1 MRARPRRLVAGVAIV
16 TALFGLYAAHLVRSL
31 DTPEFKARV
40 AQEASAVLGS
50 RVLLGSVNISLLRG
64 VRLAGVR
71 VQNPPGFRGD
81 LLSVEEA
88 RLSYELWPLL
98 LGRVQVDEL
107 RLRKPVVTL
116 ASDSRGSFNYRKLS
130 GLGPTPAKGTSAPTP
145 ASSLLKL
152 VISKLS
158 VDGARFAVMDAGGHS
173 VLRLDG
179 ASLDS
184 TVSVEAGVLTGNGKS
199 SVDAVILANALFL
212 KGVRAPVKITKERM
226 SLGPLQAKL
235 AEGAVTGDL
244 GVDFKP
250 EMRYGLQLSV
260 SGASLATLIKEAGS
274 TATLTGTLE
283 ARAKVEGTG
292 DVTSMNGGGQAQVR
306 DCRWPKPALFGAL
319 ASILQIPE
327 LAEPRFD
334 DCRVE
339 FTLGGGQARTPVV
352 SFKGPALELT
362 GRGAMNLATSAL
374 DYDLTLALSPGLVAK
389 APGTIRSG
397 FKTRPDGFGA
407 IDFKVTGTTA
417 APKNDLAAR
426 FGRTLAIETA
436 KERLLGRLFGKK
448 KPQ

>member
-1 MRARPRRLVAGVAIV
+1 MTVRRVAVLVLVGLAA
-16 TALFGLYAAHLVRSL
+16 FGLYAARVVRSL
-31 DTPEFKARV
+31 DTREFRTGLAREAGAAIGARV
-40 AQEASAVLGS
+40 Q
-50 RVLLGSVNISLLRG
+50 LGSVDVSLLRG
-64 VRLAGVR
+64 VSLGGVR

-116 ASDSRGSFNYRKLS
+116 ASDARGSFNYRKLS
-130 GLGPTPAKGTSAPTP
+130 GLGPPPAQGASAATPS
-145 ASSLLKL
+145 SSLPKL

-158 VDGARFAVMDAGGHS
+158 VDGARFAVMDAKGQS
-173 VLRLDG
+173 VLRLEGG
-179 ASLDS
+179 ALDS
-184 TVSVEAGVLTGNGKS
+184 TVSVESGVLTGSGNS
-199 SVDAVILANALFL
+199 SVDSVSLANALFL
-212 KGVRAPVKITKERM
+212 KGVRAPLKITKERM

-235 AEGAVTGDL
+235 AGGAVMGDL
-244 GVDFKP
+244 RVDFKP

-260 SGASLATLIKEAGS
+260 SGASLAAMIKEAGS
-274 TATLTGTLE
+274 TATLTGTLG
-283 ARAKVEGTG
+283 ARAKVEGAG
-292 DVTSMNGGGQAQVR
+292 DVSTLIGGGQAQVR

-319 ASILQIPE
+319 ASVLRIPE
-327 LAEPRFD
+327 LSEPRFD
-334 DCRVE
+334 DCHVE
-339 FTLGGGQARTPVV
+339 FSLGGGQARTPVV

-362 GRGAMNLATSAL
+362 GRGALNLVTSAL
-374 DYDLTLALSPGLVAK
+374 DYDLTLALSPGLLEK

-426 FGRTLAIETA
+426 FGKTLAIETA
-436 KERLLGRLFGKK
+436 KDRLLGRLFGKK